1 MTAPAR
7 PPHAA
12 LIERNMELAF
22 ALLREQAAHPE
33 TAADIP
39 DGATVIFIPDDD
51 AELAAFN
58 RSLGLKALEEGE
70 DVYFRH
76 VRGGALLVRS

>member
-1 MTAPAR
+1 MTAR
-7 PPHAA
+7 PQDAE

-33 TAADIP
+33 SAAEIP
-39 DGATVIFIPDDD
+39 DGATVILLPDDD

-58 RSLGLKALEEGE
+58 RALGLKALEEGQ

-76 VRGGALLVRS
+76 VRASALLTRS